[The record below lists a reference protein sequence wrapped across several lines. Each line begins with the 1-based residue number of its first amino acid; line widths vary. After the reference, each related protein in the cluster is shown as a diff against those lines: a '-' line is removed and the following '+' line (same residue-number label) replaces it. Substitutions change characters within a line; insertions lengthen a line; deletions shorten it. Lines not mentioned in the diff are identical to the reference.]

1 MNNDRQRSSYFCSWS
16 CCCSLPATPLPYGF
30 GIWPISGGFCACFY
44 VFFFFLF
51 FSSLILFFF
60 FLVLFILGV
69 SDRRK
74 LVAASCSARFGSP
87 VAWLVGWLVL
97 VGGSRSARSSL
108 LNTLLHLSQPYFMLC
123 HFRCIFFAL
132 APVFAPTPQ
141 LFLAKL
147 LFIVRSGKSYRS
159 FVHVHMLRWLLGCS
173 AALQVEAIE
182 MSPCMRSSLPD
193 LLWQLGLVVK

>member
-1 MNNDRQRSSYFCSWS
+1 MFLC
-16 CCCSLPATPLPYGF
+16 
-30 GIWPISGGFCACFY
+30 
-44 VFFFFLF
+44 FFFFLF